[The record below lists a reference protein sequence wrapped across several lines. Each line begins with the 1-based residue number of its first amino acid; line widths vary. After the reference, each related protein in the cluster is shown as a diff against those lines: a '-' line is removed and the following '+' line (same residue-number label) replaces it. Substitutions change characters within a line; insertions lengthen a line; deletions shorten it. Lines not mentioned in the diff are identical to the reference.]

1 LTSQPA
7 SANLKVS
14 QYPNDTELHSK
25 APPRGCPGGAAFFK
39 NGQYVQA
46 FPSFGAERRGA
57 PVSAFVRVDSAEM
70 TLRCN
75 VYRADW
81 IVLLDAQLLGNS
93 ALVSSLKE
101 GGSLLIN
108 GTAVPESFE
117 EPPKTGIF
125 LVDARAISLRL
136 RLGNPLSPIMN
147 TAMTGA
153 FARVSALVPL
163 DSVIEA
169 IREMAPV
176 EKERNAAAAREA
188 YEAVK
193 QITRTQTGKG
203 PL

>member
-1 LTSQPA
+1 MLEIMIFGRGGQGVVLASQILA
-7 SANLKVS
+7 
-14 QYPNDTELHSK
+14 
-25 APPRGCPGGAAFFK
+25 AAFFK
-39 NGQYVQA
+39 NGQHVQA

-57 PVSAFVRVDSAEM
+57 PVSSFLRVDSAEM

-93 ALVSSLKE
+93 AVLSSLKE
-101 GGSLLIN
+101 GGSLLVN

-117 EPPKTGIF
+117 KPQNTSIF

-136 RLGNPLSPIMN
+136 HLGNPLSPIMN

-153 FARVSALVPL
+153 FARASALVPL
-163 DSVIEA
+163 ESVVGA
-169 IREMAPV
+169 VREMAPV
-176 EKERNAAAAREA
+176 EKEKNATAAREA

-193 QITRTQTGKG
+193 QISPAQTGKG
-203 PL
+203 LL